1 MRHIALALAAALLF
15 PMAGST
21 CPMIEAPMSFVVGIS
36 AYMLAV
42 PVEIALTPGSEEG
55 LVKAPEEESGWR
67 LTSSQGFML
76 ALAEA
81 VAEEASAVVP

>member
-1 MRHIALALAAALLF
+1 MIDALREDAPL
-15 PMAGST
+15 
-21 CPMIEAPMSFVVGIS
+21 IEGAVFYWLPFVEDR
-36 AYMLAV
+36 LAV

-81 VAEEASAVVP
+81 VAKEASAVVP